1 MAAVIA
7 RGPSLADAFHQ
18 LSPGLT
24 PDQVEQCVIR
34 YRVLYPEIDIA
45 RSVLYDGVQSTL
57 QRLHDAG
64 ICIVVLSNKGRAAVE
79 AAVARFG
86 LTDSVRYVLADEPG
100 QPTKP
105 DPDVFYR
112 RVVGLFGARPS
123 SNYLVVG
130 DTEAD
135 LRFARAVGIRSCWA
149 TYGYGDRDACRGAC
163 SRLRNCRI
171 PRAYR
176 DCPLRPD
183 VKVAAQPPS
192 ELRPSVSQSRIKL
205 NPNIIDARM
214 KLMAIRTVFIGKR
227 SRRREHLGPI

>member
-1 MAAVIA
+1 MNAFSIALIDFDGTLVATHFAVAECIRRTLRERGLDVPLDSDISAVIA

-149 TYGYGDRDACRGAC
+149 TYGYGDRDACRA
-163 SRLRNCRI
+163 LA
-171 PRAYR
+171 P
-176 DCPLRPD
+176 DCEI
-183 VKVAAQPPS
+183 AAFP
-192 ELRPSVSQSRIKL
+192 ELIEIAL
-205 NPNIIDARM
+205 CG
-214 KLMAIRTVFIGKR
+214 RT
-227 SRRREHLGPI
+227 